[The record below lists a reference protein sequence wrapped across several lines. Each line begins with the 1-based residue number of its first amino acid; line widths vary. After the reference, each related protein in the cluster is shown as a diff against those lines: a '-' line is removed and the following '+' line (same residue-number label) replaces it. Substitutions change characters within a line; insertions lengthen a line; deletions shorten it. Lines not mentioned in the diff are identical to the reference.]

1 MLTRMDLCWIYHDTS
16 TAAWVKKTS
25 IAMMSWH
32 LLSICL
38 LSLGLMSNFVP
49 PSNINQCSVGICR
62 ENLHSTTQSYNMLQP
77 WSLLVLMFQGNKNL
91 EQPHLQLW
99 SSTFDRLGFDQF
111 VFTIIHGIDGPFID
125 VPIKNGD
132 LWETLGFGANVFFN
146 HFFANMQTFAEY
158 GLFTNLNCLS
168 YFIIMFAM
176 QLPFWRVIHY
186 FQAHPHRCWSK
197 TPAFLSR
204 WALLAYALGPKHL
217 KTSRAKKGNCC
228 DQKL

>member
-32 LLSICL
+32 LLRSCL

-49 PSNINQCSVGICR
+49 PSNINQCYVRICR

-91 EQPHLQLW
+91 EPDKVWLNPT
-99 SSTFDRLGFDQF
+99 SSCDHRHSIACRMRICADSMGNSRETLGFDQF

-125 VPIKNGD
+125 GLPIQNGD
-132 LWETLGFGANVFFN
+132 LWEHWVLEQMFSSTTSSQTCKLLPSMDCSLTWTVYHILSSCSPCNC
-146 HFFANMQTFAEY
+146 HFE
-158 GLFTNLNCLS
+158 G
-168 YFIIMFAM
+168 
-176 QLPFWRVIHY
+176 
-186 FQAHPHRCWSK
+186 
-197 TPAFLSR
+197 
-204 WALLAYALGPKHL
+204 
-217 KTSRAKKGNCC
+217 
-228 DQKL
+228 